1 MDEVD
6 QPFAKHSKQSEKE
19 SATRKL
25 KRLRIILI
33 FWLVLFMICLIWFS
47 L

>member
-1 MDEVD
+1 MDDVD
-6 QPFAKHSKQSEKE
+6 QPFAKHSKQGEKE